1 MHHRKAPLIQY
12 EEIQVVFTMSFCK
25 GIHNMKMEY
34 FHIIIHIHKI
44 IYIHKNLDK
53 LILVVSVE

>member
-1 MHHRKAPLIQY
+1 MHHRKTALIHY

-34 FHIIIHIHKI
+34 
-44 IYIHKNLDK
+44 LDK